1 MADDSDV
8 YSKTWTDF
16 TKRMKG
22 SKVTQENWKL
32 FYDKYKGFIVCYVSN
47 HSTFNE
53 QQIQDVMDQV
63 VDAIFVK
70 HALDKFE
77 TREGQTFRS
86 WFATLIQHKIED
98 KYRSLKKKRKLEFV
112 GEEQI
117 NGDNE
122 PRNEAEVY
130 NTKEEE
136 ALWRSYIAY
145 LVLDEVSKKSPARQT
160 QCFLWRVYHKKETA
174 QIAVALNMEP
184 EQVSEEV
191 RAFKDKLITAA
202 RRLGEQWDMDTTDWK
217 GLIQEADAAKAKY
230 LKIADNFSRRVMQK

>member
-8 YSKTWTDF
+8 YSRTWTDF

-22 SKVTQENWKL
+22 SRVTQENWKL
-32 FYDKYKGFIVCYVSN
+32 FYEKYYGFIVCYVRK
-47 HSTFNE
+47 HSTFND
-53 QQIQDVMDQV
+53 QQIQDVVDQV

-86 WFATLIQHKIED
+86 WFATLIQHKIKD
-98 KYRSLKKKRKLEFV
+98 KYRFLKREQDLEFV
-112 GEEQI
+112 GEEHI
-117 NGDNE
+117 DDDNG
-122 PRNEAEVY
+122 PRKEADVY
-130 NTKEEE
+130 NTKEDK

-145 LVLDEVSKKSPARQT
+145 LVLDEVSKKSPACQT
-160 QCFLWRVYHKKETA
+160 QCFLWRTYHGKKPA

-202 RRLGEQWDMDTTDWK
+202 RRLGEQWDMDTIDWADLK
-217 GLIQEADAAKAKY
+217 QKADAAKAKY
-230 LKIADNFSRRVMQK
+230 LKEADDFSQRVMQK